1 MNRDQKEALISE
13 FQQKFSEAKAAILT
27 DPSGLSVEDI
37 TELRKKLRPTHCELK
52 VMKNTL
58 AKRALAGTVYQ
69 EVESHFQGPVAVAFG
84 FGDPVA
90 STKVLFKFSETQKK
104 LKIKIGV
111 IEGNVLDVKGI
122 QTVASL
128 PSREAL
134 LGNLLRGLQSPLYG
148 LVGTL
153 NQILQ
158 KFAYVLSAV
167 KDKKEG
173 SDQ

>member
-1 MNRDQKEALISE
+1 MNRDQKEVLVSE
-13 FQQKFSEAKAAILT
+13 FHQKFLEAKSAILA

-37 TELRKKLRPTHCELK
+37 TDLRKKLRPTQCELK
-52 VMKNTL
+52 IMKNTL
-58 AKRALAGTVYQ
+58 ALRAIKGTVYQ
-69 EVESHFQGPVAVAFG
+69 EMESHFQGPVVVAFG

-90 STKVLFKFSETQKK
+90 STKVLFNFSETKKK
-104 LKIKIGV
+104 LKIKMGV
-111 IEGNVLDVKGI
+111 IEGNVLDIKGI

-134 LGNLLRGLQSPLYG
+134 LGNLLRGLQSPLNG
-148 LVGTL
+148 FVGTL

-158 KFAYVLSAV
+158 KFACVLSAV